1 MQKGIWD
8 QASRGSSRFLT
19 AFLMRFVVIGC
30 LIVSSTSLLA
40 ANNDP
45 SHDDRSRNI
54 VLPRDQG
61 EAMLDQLQALPLNAD
76 LSLKEAH
83 AYVNMCNG
91 AALYQIVPA
100 QRGVDCVRVHREL
113 IAHYGSYN
121 AYRRSALRVNYQ
133 RP

>member
-1 MQKGIWD
+1 MQKGIWN
-8 QASRGSSRFLT
+8 QARREGSGFLKT
-19 AFLMRFVVIGC
+19 PLARIIMIGC
-30 LIVSSTSLLA
+30 LMVSPTSLLA

-113 IAHYGSYN
+113 VAHYGSYN